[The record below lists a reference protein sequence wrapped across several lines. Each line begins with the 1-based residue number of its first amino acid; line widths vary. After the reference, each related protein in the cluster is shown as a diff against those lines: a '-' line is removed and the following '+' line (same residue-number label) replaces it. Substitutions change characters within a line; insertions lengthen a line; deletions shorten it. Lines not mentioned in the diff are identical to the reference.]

1 MNFLLQSSLLLPLI
15 LGQSPDAPDA
25 GVPRVRPT
33 IPLSRI
39 TPRAAAP
46 VPGDTSGA
54 SADTAATPPPSSP
67 PTPPRASSPGKTPEK
82 SLTPAVDR
90 MSANCEDVRRKARFN
105 IYFDKV
111 EVEKLVQTVS
121 DATCKTFILGENIR
135 GKISVI
141 GPDNGRVEVNA
152 DEFYAAFLAALDA
165 NNLAVVP
172 YGKFSKIVEKAKAK
186 QNNIPTIT
194 DGSAEYTTNE
204 QMLTRLFK
212 VRYVELE
219 PLRNVVQQL
228 VSPGGDSILFQPD
241 TLIVNDLGG
250 NMHRIERIVEQ
261 LDVRSANDEMR
272 IVQIRYALAAD
283 VAATIQKLFEQ
294 KGRPGTRPATL
305 PLQVTPNPATPG
317 APVTPVSQTPA
328 GTTTTTTTTPGGP
341 ATLTSLIPDE
351 RTNKLIIVASVA
363 ANERINDIIRQ
374 IDVPIS
380 GEGRIN
386 VYQLGNATAEDI
398 AATLQALAQGT
409 ANRPRAPAG
418 TAAQP
423 GGAPQPT
430 TQRPAGAPGL
440 AATELFAGEVKISP
454 DKATNSLVVVASQN
468 DYRNLVRV
476 IEKLDVPRRQV
487 FVEAVIMEVDMTR
500 ETDLGVSL
508 HQGFTVNTSQGQAVG
523 ILGTKY
529 SGTTPPSFSITN
541 LANYG
546 GFLAGIQGPA
556 IPALT
561 ALGISVPSFGLIIHA
576 LQTSA
581 GVNVLSTPH
590 LLTSDNEEAEITV
603 GQNVPFQAGFAPQ
616 SLPGVNASSVPGA
629 ATSSLGAAIG
639 GLGSYYAPISR
650 QNVELKLNI
659 KPQINASDYIRLVI
673 NESTEEITSNDPV
686 LGPTLAKRT
695 AKTTVVAKDQETVV
709 IGGIIQDRTIEN
721 ASKVPVLG
729 DIPVLGVLFRETTKQ
744 TIKTNLL
751 LFLTPYIIRDS
762 SDFRRIFERKMAERQ
777 KFVEEFYGE
786 LPRYDVAVD
795 FDRKAGPLGKMNQAS
810 IQTDKAAAGIGAP
823 GDQLIR
829 PAGPPQPVQPSTIP
843 PPPAYSP
850 PESIPPIPTMP
861 PGSSTQSQVVPTT
874 EPAAPAAQ
882 APAPAAPPANPVPD
896 PQAPPYDRSMVD
908 PPKPPY

>member
-1 MNFLLQSSLLLPLI
+1 MNALLQSSLLLPLL
-15 LGQSPDAPDA
+15 LGQSAEAPDG
-25 GVPRVRPT
+25 GVPRLPVRPPAVT
-33 IPLSRI
+33 NQANVRRPGFPGPG
-39 TPRAAAP
+39 TPAP
-46 VPGDTSGA
+46 VPGDTSEKTVA
-54 SADTAATPPPSSP
+54 PAVSRALAA
-67 PTPPRASSPGKTPEK
+67 PGDR
-82 SLTPAVDR
+82 LTP
-90 MSANCEDVRRKARFN
+90 NCEEVRRKARFN

-111 EVEKLVQTVS
+111 DIEKLVQTVS
-121 DATCKTFILGENIR
+121 DATCKTFILGENVR

-172 YGKFSKIVEKAKAK
+172 YGKFSKVVEKAKAK
-186 QNNIPTIT
+186 QNNIPTVL
-194 DGSAEYTTNE
+194 DANAEYTTNE
-204 QMLTRLFK
+204 QMMTRLFK

-228 VSPGGDSILFQPD
+228 VSTGGDSILFQPD

-272 IVQIRYALAAD
+272 VVQIRYALAAD
-283 VAATIQKLFEQ
+283 VASTIQKLFEQ
-294 KGRPGTRPATL
+294 KGRPGARPATL
-305 PLQVTPNPATPG
+305 PLQVTPSPASPAT
-317 APVTPVSQTPA
+317 TPTPTIPA
-328 GTTTTTTTTPGGP
+328 SSTSASGTTGAP
-341 ATLTSLIPDE
+341 ATLTTLVPDE
-351 RTNKLIIVASVA
+351 RTNKLIIVASAA
-363 ANERINDIIRQ
+363 ANDRINDIIRQ

-386 VYQLGNATAEDI
+386 VYSLANATAEDI
-398 AATLQALAQGT
+398 AATLQALAQGS
-409 ANRPRAPAG
+409 ANRPRSPAG
-418 TAAQP
+418 SAVPPP
-423 GGAPQPT
+423 GQPT
-430 TQRPAGAPGL
+430 VARPTGAPGVS
-440 AATELFAGEVKISP
+440 ATELFAGEVKISP
-454 DKATNSLVVVASQN
+454 DKSTNSLVVVASQS
-468 DYRNLVRV
+468 DYRSLVKV

-487 FVEAVIMEVDMTR
+487 FIEAVIMEVDMTR
-500 ETDLGVSL
+500 ETDFGISL

-529 SGTTPPSFSITN
+529 SGAEPPSFALTN
-541 LANYG
+541 LNNYS

-561 ALGISVPSFGLIIHA
+561 ALGLTVPAFGVVLHA

-603 GQNVPFQAGFAPQ
+603 GSNVPFQAGFAPQ
-616 SLPGVNASSVPGA
+616 SLPGVNASSVPSTAAGSIGA
-629 ATSSLGAAIG
+629 AVG
-639 GLGSYYAPISR
+639 GLGAFYAPISR
-650 QNVELKLNI
+650 QDVALKLNI
-659 KPQINASDYIRLVI
+659 KPQINAAGDYIKLTI
-673 NESTEEITSNDPV
+673 NESDEEITSNDPV

-729 DIPVLGVLFRETTKQ
+729 DIPILGALFRETTKQ

-786 LPRYDVAVD
+786 LPHYDVAVD

-810 IQTDKAAAGIGAP
+810 IQAAKLEAGYAAP
-823 GDQLIR
+823 GDQVIR
-829 PAGPPQPVQPSTIP
+829 PSGPPQPIPIP
-843 PPPAYSP
+843 PPPPYSP
-850 PESIPPIPTMP
+850 PEPIPTSP
-861 PGSSTQSQVVPTT
+861 PSRTPLPATPANP
-874 EPAAPAAQ
+874 PAASTPES
-882 APAPAAPPANPVPD
+882 PPAAPPPPPAASVPD
-896 PQAPPYDRSMVD
+896 PQAPPYDRSMVE
-908 PPKPPY
+908 PPKP